1 MPMPNS
7 KSMRPAPEAFA
18 RAAAY
23 LGCDVAAIRAVAQV
37 EAGLQG
43 AFISTSQDVVR
54 PTILFEPH
62 IFDRLTNGRFRAA
75 KAPFLSGPSAVLS
88 RERWAPGTYGPFSA
102 QYARFNAAAQLN
114 RQAAIKATSWGL
126 FQILGEN
133 YKRCGFEGPEDFV
146 EAMYRDVERG
156 FGVLDPMLNVFIS
169 GFKLPVLMTLQN
181 LGGQY
186 GGFSAQG
193 VSPLPLFALTA
204 AIIYGIWLGR
214 WNFGVR
220 REAPLL

>member
-1 MPMPNS
+1 MANS
-7 KSMRPAPEAFA
+7 KSTRPTPEAFA

-37 EAGLQG
+37 EAGSQG
-43 AFISTSQDVVR
+43 AFISTGPNAGR

-62 IFDRLTNGRFRAA
+62 IFDRLTNGRFRDA
-75 KAPFLSGPSAVLS
+75 KDPLLSGPSAVLS

-146 EAMYRDVERG
+146 GAMYRDVDAHLLA
-156 FGVLDPMLNVFIS
+156 FTHFIES
-169 GFKLPVLMTLQN
+169 DKGLRQALIAHNWVTFARIYNGPGYRRNSYDSKLVAA
-181 LGGQY
+181 Y
-186 GGFSAQG
+186 EHEA
-193 VSPLPLFALTA
+193 AL
-204 AIIYGIWLGR
+204 
-214 WNFGVR
+214 V
-220 REAPLL
+220 